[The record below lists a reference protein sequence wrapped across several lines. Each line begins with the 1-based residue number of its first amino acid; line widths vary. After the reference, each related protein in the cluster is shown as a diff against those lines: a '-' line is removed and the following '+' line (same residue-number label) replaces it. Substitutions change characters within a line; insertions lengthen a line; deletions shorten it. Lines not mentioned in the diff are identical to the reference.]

1 MNLNPFDPNGAPWN
15 EAVLHNLG
23 AWSIAYPKDAD
34 GKVTSVIVTPD
45 IDMSGYAAAVAAF
58 AKVALA
64 AYAAEARY
72 NKEVGGITYN
82 GSPIATDD
90 RSKQMILGARMAAQA
105 DATFN
110 TKWAASDGTIVAL
123 DAPGLVALSN
133 AVLAHV
139 QACFLRFASVNA
151 DIDAGNIT
159 TTAQV
164 DAAFAAITV

>member
-1 MNLNPFDPNGAPWN
+1 MQLNKLDPTGKPWN
-15 EAVLHNLG
+15 EAVLHALG
-23 AWSIAYPKDAD
+23 AGSIAYPTDAA
-34 GKVTSVIVTPD
+34 GAVSAVIVSPD
-45 IDMSGYAAAVAAF
+45 IDLSGYAAAIAAES
-58 AKVALA
+58 KRELA
-64 AYAAEARY
+64 AYASAVRY
-72 NKEVGGITYN
+72 DKEVGGITYN

-90 RSKQMILGARMAAQA
+90 RSKQMILGARMVAQA
-105 DATFN
+105 DATFT
-110 TKWAASDGTIVAL
+110 TKWAATDGTIVAL

-139 QACFLRFASVNA
+139 QACFLRFASVKA